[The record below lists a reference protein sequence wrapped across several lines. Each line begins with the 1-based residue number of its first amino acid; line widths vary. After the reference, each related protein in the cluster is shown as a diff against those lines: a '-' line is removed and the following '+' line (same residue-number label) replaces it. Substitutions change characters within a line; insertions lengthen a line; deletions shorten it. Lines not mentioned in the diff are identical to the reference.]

1 MEPANMLQ
9 TRSQRYAGNAHSL
22 VLQVKGQQGQGK
34 YKSLARSL
42 PVLIRTAGLAQA
54 LAFVD
59 SPSAEPLHRRLLS
72 HLDETVNAGKSL
84 SAACRMAQLSE
95 YMRLTRDT
103 LDALLWFKR
112 FAESILD
119 DDIGNQSTMEK
130 ASEEP
135 Q

>member
-1 MEPANMLQ
+1 MLQ
-9 TRSQRYAGNAHSL
+9 TRSQRFAKEAYES
-22 VLQVKGQQGQGK
+22 VQSMTTDPRRDK
-34 YKSLARSL
+34 YKAVTRNL

-54 LAFVD
+54 LAFV
-59 SPSAEPLHRRLLS
+59 PSGEDQKQMHAALIKH
-72 HLDETVNAGKSL
+72 L
-84 SAACRMAQLSE
+84 SATVAQGKGLSEYCRTASLSE

-119 DDIGNQSTMEK
+119 DLGKQTIKEKST
-130 ASEEP
+130 EEP

>member
-1 MEPANMLQ
+1 MLQ
-9 TRSQRYAGNAHSL
+9 TRSQRYAGHAHAL
-22 VLQVKGQQGQGK
+22 VLQVKGQPDQDK
-34 YKSLARSL
+34 YKSLARNL

-54 LAFVD
+54 LAFAD
-59 SPSAEPLHRRLLS
+59 SPSAEPMHRTLLT
-72 HLDETVNAGKSL
+72 HLNESVNAGKSL
-84 SAACRMAQLSE
+84 SAACRTAQLSE

-119 DDIGNQSTMEK
+119 DDAGKQTAMEK
-130 ASEEP
+130 TREGP